1 MNACYST
8 IGAAALCLTSF
19 ALARQTLAAELK
31 LPRDGWTSWQV
42 AAVDGAPD
50 WCCWASGH
58 DFRNAPRAACK
69 LDGKQGG
76 YGNRDDETTDAIR
89 VYVRTTGGK
98 VDRLRALSATCP
110 VETATSLHDL
120 GTVAEQDS
128 ARWLTSMVKQQDEDA
143 LAALA
148 MNRGDVARDALAGF
162 ARNDAGEETRK
173 HAVFWLSQVRGVEGA
188 DITSS
193 VMFNDK
199 DPDVREHASFALS
212 QSDAPRVVAD
222 LIRLG
227 QTDRSAEVRG
237 QAWFWLAQTEAPGAE
252 SAIGAALRKE
262 TDEDVLERALL
273 ALSQLP
279 DERATRALIAAAE
292 DKSLSREMRK
302 QAVFWLVQSETDG
315 ALEYLERVLAVHR

>member
-1 MNACYST
+1 MNASYRS
-8 IGAAALCLTSF
+8 IGAALCLTSL
-19 ALARQTLAAELK
+19 ALAPQAFAAELT
-31 LPRDGWTSWQV
+31 LPRDGWTTWQV
-42 AAVDGAPD
+42 AAVDSAPD
-50 WCCWASGH
+50 WCCWASGRDH
-58 DFRNAPRAACK
+58 RNAPRAACK
-69 LDGKQGG
+69 LDGKQEG
-76 YGNRDDETTDAIR
+76 YGNRNDETTDAIR
-89 VYVRTTGGK
+89 VYVRTSGGK
-98 VDRLRALSATCP
+98 IDRLRALSATCP
-110 VETATSLHDL
+110 VETATQFNDL

-128 ARWLTSMVKQQDEDA
+128 ARWLTGMVKQQDEDA

-148 MNRGDVARDALAGF
+148 MNRGNVARDAMTGF
-162 ARNDAGEETRK
+162 ARNDAREETRK
-173 HAVFWLSQVRGVEGA
+173 HAVFWLSQVRGAEGA

-212 QSDAPRVVAD
+212 QSDAPRVVPD

-262 TDEDVLERALL
+262 TDEDVLERAIL